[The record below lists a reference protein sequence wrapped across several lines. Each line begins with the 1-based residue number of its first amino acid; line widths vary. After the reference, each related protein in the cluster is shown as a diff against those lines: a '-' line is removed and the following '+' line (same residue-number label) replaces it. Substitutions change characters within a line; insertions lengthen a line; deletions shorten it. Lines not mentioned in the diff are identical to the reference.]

1 MYPSVLLKIP
11 LVTAMMMVMVKV
23 MAAPHNAA
31 TNLQYVI
38 YMYTKIYSIFI
49 LMCYN
54 VPRSGEKL
62 LGGLTH

>member
-11 LVTAMMMVMVKV
+11 LVTAMMMVKV

-38 YMYTKIYSIFI
+38 YTYTKIYSIFI